1 MMDFIIRIMPNVV
14 DRFDVFVESI
24 YETLLMIL
32 ISGSIALILGLIF
45 GTILVVTRPGD
56 ILENKAVYTVLGKIV
71 DLFRAAPLIDHGYFY
86 WFKRCVYTFDHRNC
100 SILC

>member
-45 GTILVVTRPGD
+45 GTILVEHITRSS
-56 ILENKAVYTVLGKIV
+56 N
-71 DLFRAAPLIDHGYFY
+71 
-86 WFKRCVYTFDHRNC
+86 N
-100 SILC
+100 

>member
-32 ISGSIALILGLIF
+32 ISGSIALILGLI
-45 GTILVVTRPGD
+45 
-56 ILENKAVYTVLGKIV
+56 LEQ
-71 DLFRAAPLIDHGYFY
+71 
-86 WFKRCVYTFDHRNC
+86 
-100 SILC
+100 S